1 MDGRLLRLILV
12 AGLASG
18 ATGCRTNR
26 DLKMPDGALPK
37 PGERVGLFGKSAPK
51 FGPPKE
57 EVVQRA
63 PRGKPGQPLKAETEA
78 AFADAE
84 VESAFSE
91 GKPATER
98 DTLVDSARQRYQKA
112 LKQDPKCTAALVGL
126 AKLYNKI
133 GDRERAVQ
141 IYAEGLRQNPKD
153 HELAHKMASM
163 HAKAEEW
170 QTACEACK
178 IAINIDPENR
188 TYHKTLGY
196 CAARAGQ
203 WDAAFETLMRV
214 MPEADARYFLGRVL
228 IDAERIAEGRQQL
241 EMAIRKNP
249 QHEAA
254 TELIADLDAPMT
266 VPSLIPQP
274 APIQQAG
281 VR

>member
-1 MDGRLLRLILV
+1 M
-12 AGLASG
+12 
-18 ATGCRTNR
+18 
-26 DLKMPDGALPK
+26 
-37 PGERVGLFGKSAPK
+37 
-51 FGPPKE
+51 
-57 EVVQRA
+57 
-63 PRGKPGQPLKAETEA
+63 
-78 AFADAE
+78 
-84 VESAFSE
+84 
-91 GKPATER
+91 
-98 DTLVDSARQRYQKA
+98 
-112 LKQDPKCTAALVGL
+112 
-126 AKLYNKI
+126 AKLYTKI
-133 GDRERAVQ
+133 GDRERAVL
-141 IYAEGLRQNPKD
+141 IYTEGLRQNPKD

-170 QTACEACK
+170 QAACEACK

-196 CAARAGQ
+196 CSARAGQ

-228 IDAERIAEGRQQL
+228 IDAERVTEGRQQL
-241 EMAIRKNP
+241 VMAIRKNP

-254 TELIADLDAPMT
+254 TELIADLDAPMS